1 MRKFLIGA
9 VVLATALITAAVAL
23 GVTQRTFNEK
33 FTNSSTGSPV
43 VSKTGSATGALFAE
57 HSEDPS
63 NTDNNKQP
71 ASDDVDTDIFPKG
84 AAIIQKAIPQ
94 CNATEQDFSQKG
106 DQACPA
112 KSNVGSGSAKVRL
125 KFNGTNDIPATVK
138 LFNGTKNRLFAY
150 VSPTPGQPI
159 VIPTKVTGKPFK
171 TQKLIITVPITCAL
185 GTPPNCG
192 SAGEARIVDLSLFI
206 KKVIGKVKKGKK
218 KVKTPFLQTP
228 KTCPKSGH
236 WTFTFTFHHRDNSGT
251 DKNTSDSAC
260 KKPKKKH

>member
-1 MRKFLIGA
+1 VRKFLIGA

-33 FTNSSTGSPV
+33 FTNKATATPV
-43 VSKTGSATGALFAE
+43 VTKTGSATGALFSE
-57 HSEDPS
+57 HSEDPA

-71 ASDDVDTDIFPKG
+71 ISDDVDTDIFPKG
-84 AAIIQKAIPQ
+84 AAIVQKAIPQ

-106 DQACPA
+106 DQACPS
-112 KSNVGSGSAKVRL
+112 KSNVGSGSAKVRT

-138 LFNGTKNRLFAY
+138 LYNATKHRLFAY

-159 VIPTKVTGKPFK
+159 VIPTVVKGKPGK
-171 TQKLIITVPITCAL
+171 TQKLIITVPITCVL

-206 KKVIGKVKKGKK
+206 HKVIGKVKSHGK
-218 KVKTPFLQTP
+218 KVKTPFLKTP

-236 WTFTFTFHHRDNSGT
+236 WTFTFLFHHRDNSGT
-251 DKNTSDSAC
+251 DKSTSTSAC
-260 KKPKKKH
+260 KAPKKH